1 MSNSTAMCHHA
12 KCDIKSSFHKPS
24 FAQKKT
30 TSTKTEENW
39 FSPIGGKIPGTHLQ
53 ERPRYWVRTSRTSLG
68 LDPAPLP
75 AWKKSSPS
83 ENKHCYSTSPL
94 TYPSE
99 NNLKSILM
107 KEAMSPSRNRTDPCS
122 QEGQRLKVFI
132 SIPVNY
138 PLLSTSWLDQ
148 MGKNYLRM
156 FKILIKF

>member
-1 MSNSTAMCHHA
+1 MCHHA

-24 FAQKKT
+24 FAQKTT

-122 QEGQRLKVFI
+122 QGQRLKVFI